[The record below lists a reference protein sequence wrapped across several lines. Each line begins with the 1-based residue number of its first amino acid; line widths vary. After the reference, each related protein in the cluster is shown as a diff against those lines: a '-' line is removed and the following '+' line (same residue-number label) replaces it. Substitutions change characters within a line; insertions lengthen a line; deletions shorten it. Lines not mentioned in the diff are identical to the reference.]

1 MNGRLPNTFFS
12 LINNED
18 LIDVWRKRNPKTR
31 DYTYY
36 SDRHK
41 TWSRIDMVWATKELD
56 TLTEKA
62 EILTSSLSD
71 HNPML
76 WQMIGGIYC
85 FRRWRLNEDILDN
98 SEIVENLKKDIND
111 YFDLNLSPNMQLSTI
126 WDTFKAVLRGR
137 LIRWNIIGGRET

>member
-98 SEIVENLKKDIND
+98 SDSGKFEKGYKRLFRSKFVSE
-111 YFDLNLSPNMQLSTI
+111 YA
-126 WDTFKAVLRGR
+126 TFNYMGHL
-137 LIRWNIIGGRET
+137 